1 MRVVISASAAG
12 SNRLK
17 DAASGKEKSL
27 LSSKEEESYIAYC
40 RCW

>member
-1 MRVVISASAAG
+1 MRVVISSSVAG

-17 DAASGKEKSL
+17 DAASARWSHFCH
-27 LSSKEEESYIAYC
+27 LSEMGNIAY